1 MKKTI
6 KDSEYY
12 NSIIDKIE
20 KIRSKN
26 NTNWM
31 DLVRLSFNLDPDKA
45 AKILSK
51 IYQEDKKISDLAKKL
66 KK

>member
-1 MKKTI
+1 MKKII

-45 AKILSK
+45 AEILSK

>member
-1 MKKTI
+1 MKKII
-6 KDSEYY
+6 KDTKYY

-31 DLVRLSFNLDPDKA
+31 DLVRLSFNLDPNKA

-51 IYQEDKKISDLAKKL
+51 IYQEDKKISDPAKKL

>member
-1 MKKTI
+1 MKKII
-6 KDSEYY
+6 KDSKYY

-31 DLVRLSFNLDPDKA
+31 DLVRLSFNLDPNKA

>member
-1 MKKTI
+1 MKKII
-6 KDSEYY
+6 KDTKYY

-20 KIRSKN
+20 KIWSKN

-31 DLVRLSFNLDPDKA
+31 DLVRLSFNLDPNKA

-51 IYQEDKKISDLAKKL
+51 IYQEDKKISDPAKKL

>member
-1 MKKTI
+1 MKKKI
-6 KDSEYY
+6 KDSKYY

-31 DLVRLSFNLDPDKA
+31 DLVRLSFNLDPDNA

-66 KK
+66 GK

>member
-1 MKKTI
+1 MKKII
-6 KDSEYY
+6 KDTKYY

-31 DLVRLSFNLDPDKA
+31 DLVRLSFNLDPNKA

>member
-1 MKKTI
+1 MKKII